1 LQSRPLFGQE
11 VADKFPSLE
20 YEISE
25 TGKCLALGRSTAS
38 VFHSI
43 RCLEASIRALARC
56 LRLPDPTTGAERNWN
71 TVLTKIKNEMDRR
84 WPKSADR
91 MSGDGQFFEESYAA
105 LAAIRNPWRNTTMHL
120 DQVYTEQDAK
130 DLFNVVGAFMRQLSD
145 RMDESGDPVA

>member
-1 LQSRPLFGQE
+1 MGNPGSQNGSSSYASYPCTPTARSVQQTL
-11 VADKFPSLE
+11 PSLE

-71 TVLTKIKNEMDRR
+71 IVLYRPRFLGHRIE
-84 WPKSADR
+84 P
-91 MSGDGQFFEESYAA
+91 
-105 LAAIRNPWRNTTMHL
+105 
-120 DQVYTEQDAK
+120 
-130 DLFNVVGAFMRQLSD
+130 
-145 RMDESGDPVA
+145 